1 MSNYFYFI
9 NFTKNNI
16 IIYFAFLNLFVL
28 IIIFSLIIFIIATV
42 KLNNQNLTSL
52 WFIYI
57 LQFIIPFISSD
68 IFCQIFYTLLTPFFC
83 DENNNSFFDNSY
95 KCFHGI
101 WFDIQA
107 PICIIAIIILFVISY
122 ITNLVFYNPMCLR
135 AKNKKIH
142 SLTDVFFFFTK
153 ILLNILFLFFRNVN
167 DNYPLLILSIIFT
180 GINVYYLISYQG
192 YSNKNLFFINTF
204 LGIILFWG
212 FVCLFISKIFNSFGF
227 TGTCHLFVTGIVLI
241 LIYVYYHTKHNNL
254 LFMIDKEKI
263 SSSIEYYKYI
273 LNLQTLIEEKD
284 NSRDNKLML
293 KSFLAKIE
301 ENCIQPACF
310 LKKYLNCLSKG
321 IDPVILLFYYMQKLF
336 EDGLNKFNN
345 DLTLTISYIYFL
357 IKRLSK
363 KKKAM
368 ILYRSINKNLYSID
382 KLFNI
387 FRCKKVL
394 ETLWTGFDGKDKENI
409 ESADVIKIFE
419 YKNNVSQ
426 FKDLLDKISL
436 LYYDFW
442 LALFSNNCEG
452 KEEFK
457 TLNDIGSKIHR
468 LLAPIEQSFN
478 NIYCIKNDDV
488 EILKLYTGYIKN
500 ILNDENK
507 FEQFHNILSN
517 ASTEFIF
524 ETSQIDYSSF
534 DINNLHNEKKEV
546 EYFIIGASD
555 KDINERKII
564 NMSIGLSSIIG
575 YQRHEIIGKD
585 FNILIP
591 KIFHNIHNSMMIGL
605 TNKIK
610 CNLYETLSNELK
622 YTPEIL
628 KRNVY
633 CKTKTNFLKPLEFKA
648 YLVQTEDGE
657 HIYIVDIV
665 RSSSFPTSWNE
676 LGEEPSCCVLT
687 DKNFIIQSFTADCC
701 DTLGLDTN
709 LINSNFEITSCI
721 VQFNEDVLNN
731 LREHHNHKGL
741 NSTFM
746 FENSEILSN
755 NINTNNHI
763 NKRGNRASSKNLLN
777 HRISNS
783 FSNNSSSSNK
793 MNNILI
799 QFHNNINNSDK
810 TTENKNRV
818 KRKLVKTKYNYPQII
833 TWRLND
839 NYLNMNK
846 SEDKNLKK
854 VNNYY
859 TKIQENYMNK
869 FQLIVKE
876 CRISNV
882 VTGYY
887 FLFKKI
893 KLLALKNIN
902 EQTNYFKKYIT
913 NTIEDEQSDYKLK
926 KNEKESSNFS
936 FKDKKL
942 NKSNTEQVNFKSG
955 FYLSKHI
962 LNKENKEKNPS
973 NFANTH
979 INTKKINLDLNEEE
993 KKVEFS
999 FIISDSK
1006 EDDIDDNEKNNSNLL
1021 NDNNK
1026 LLKEK
1031 ENDNHLNNLNIS
1043 HNFIPTSFNY
1053 FDFNLESMSYTPNFT
1068 HILKKGD
1075 KENESLITNL
1085 LTFYQKKLSF
1095 LFNNTLSEKNESS
1108 TNKFDEES
1116 SEENESSGDGYSSYT
1131 SNSYN
1136 EEKEL
1141 EENNLKIIKED
1152 IKPKEKKI
1160 ENKKGTIFEDK
1171 ENIFNELLSPIN
1183 IRDKRIAQ
1191 YQSSSIKANKYSI
1204 SNFYNEYYKINFG
1217 QIRYFYYDFILDTV
1231 VEKHDYEKIPLIEKL
1246 INEYKQKGGS
1256 SFNISNKELKFSNF
1270 THPKENK
1277 QKESGFRRH
1286 HSKHKNSKIKLMKAK
1301 VQNDEEN
1308 VAKEKNQK
1316 ILNDNEIDLEKR
1328 IRESLNQEDKQKSI
1342 FIFFITSLI
1351 NVLILIA
1358 IGIVLNYYIIK
1369 QIQIDISIINLI
1381 CYSTELRT
1389 LYNFAVYYLREITLV
1404 NFLLPDDIINDRYT
1418 SYPAYRGNHTRYMQY
1433 LREILNEIYVETHFL
1448 TESLTSFDIPF
1459 SKGANKF
1466 IKENNLTLY
1475 VLTNNL
1481 ELYNINTT
1489 FVISLIQINSA
1500 LNNLAINDLPIQ
1512 QNTTDAKI
1520 FIYNYFNE
1528 IGEGI
1533 KNQIDIYINELEI
1546 KIKNKELILIISMI
1560 VILFL
1565 FAIVFMLFYI
1575 SFKSII
1581 KKKSSYIE
1589 GFYGIKLSFI
1599 KQSIKN
1605 CEHFIY
1611 FLKKQ
1616 RKEDKSGL
1624 KHEKESEL
1632 NKEDLEDGEFEEE
1645 MRVYNSFPLNR
1656 NMNED
1661 YYNYKKSS
1669 HTNLSKNNRD
1679 SSSMINF
1686 SIYIIIYLILIF
1698 MFFIYICY
1706 SCVKFTGDIS
1716 AHSKFIFHLQR
1727 IQNNVID
1734 YFNIYREFLFDQ
1746 NCFIYGYNVEEYF
1759 TIKLEEIFS
1768 TKGNDTYL
1776 INLDSYIK
1784 QYKDNYLIYI
1794 NYSLC
1799 SRIKYNFFNSEE
1811 ECENFLQGQIKYGY
1825 QVASFTL
1832 IDLIRIGFNYVKYY
1846 FEVQKNIVGN
1856 LTEYGIYDYKNI
1868 TDNQYFRLYL
1878 FNNDSTHS
1886 NINVLFAQNLLPF
1899 YSEMINIS
1907 TIFIT
1912 TAVSNS
1918 YSIYIIYMISY
1929 ISLNAIL
1936 FLTVG
1941 IPFIKNMN
1949 SVIYKAKKILGIIPI
1964 HILSTLTNIKK
1975 ILNIEKSKSR

>member
-1 MSNYFYFI
+1 MSNYFYII

-16 IIYFAFLNLFVL
+16 VIYFTFLNLFVL
-28 IIIFSLIIFIIATV
+28 IVIFSLIIFIIATV
-42 KLNNQNLTSL
+42 KLNNQSLTSL
-52 WFIYI
+52 WPIYI
-57 LQFIIPFISSD
+57 LQFIIPFISSEM
-68 IFCQIFYTLLTPFFC
+68 FCQIFYTLLTPFFC

-95 KCFHGI
+95 KCFKGI

-180 GINVYYLISYQG
+180 GINMYYLIAYQG

-227 TGTCHLFVTGIVLI
+227 NGTFQLFLTGIFLI
-241 LIYVYYHTKHNNL
+241 LIFVYYQTKQNKL
-254 LFMIDKEKI
+254 IFMIDKEKI

-273 LNLQTLIEEKD
+273 LNLQTLIEDKD

-293 KSFLAKIE
+293 KSFLTKTE
-301 ENCIQPACF
+301 EKCVQPACF
-310 LKKYLNCLSKG
+310 LKKYLNCLSIG
-321 IDPVILLFYYMQKLF
+321 IDPDILLFYYMQKLF

-368 ILYRSINKNLYSID
+368 ILYQSINKNLYSID
-382 KLFNI
+382 KMFNI
-387 FRCKKVL
+387 FRCKKIL
-394 ETLWTGFDGKDKENI
+394 ESLWTGFDGKDKENI
-409 ESADVIKIFE
+409 ESVDIIKIFE

-426 FKDLLDKISL
+426 FKDLLDKISI

-457 TLNDIGSKIHR
+457 TLNDIGSKINK
-468 LLAPIEQSFN
+468 LMVPIEKSFN
-478 NIYCIKNDDV
+478 NIYSIKNDDI
-488 EILKLYTGYIKN
+488 EILKLYSGYIKY
-500 ILNDENK
+500 ILNDEKK

-555 KDINERKII
+555 KDINEGKII
-564 NMSIGLSSIIG
+564 NMSIGLTTIIG

-591 KIFHNIHNSMMIGL
+591 KIFHKVHNSMMNEL

-610 CNLYETLSNELK
+610 MNLYETLSNELK

-628 KRNVY
+628 SRNVY
-633 CKTKTNFLKPLEFKA
+633 FKTKSNFLKPLEFKA

-657 HIYIVDIV
+657 HIYIVDII

-676 LGEEPSCCVLT
+676 LGEEPPCCVLT

-701 DTLGLDTN
+701 DTLGLNTN

-721 VQFNEDVLNN
+721 VQFNDDVLAHFRDNN
-731 LREHHNHKGL
+731 YHKGL

-746 FENSEILSN
+746 FENSEFLSN
-755 NINTNNHI
+755 NNITSNHI
-763 NKRGNRASSKNLLN
+763 NAKGNRASSKNILTN
-777 HRISNS
+777 KITNS
-783 FSNNSSSSNK
+783 FSRNNSSNK
-793 MNNILI
+793 VNNILM
-799 QFHNNINNSDK
+799 QHHYNLNDADK
-810 TTENKNRV
+810 TIEHKNRI
-818 KRKLVKTKYNYPQII
+818 KRKLVKTKYYSPQVI

-839 NYLNMNK
+839 NYFNMNK
-846 SEDKNLKK
+846 LEEKNSKNGK
-854 VNNYY
+854 IFYN
-859 TKIQENYMNK
+859 KIQENYMNK
-869 FQLIVKE
+869 FKLIIKE
-876 CRISNV
+876 CRISNIV
-882 VTGYY
+882 IGYY

-893 KLLALKNIN
+893 KLLILKDIN
-902 EQTNYFKKYIT
+902 DETNYFKKHTT
-913 NTIEDEQSDYKLK
+913 NTVEDEQSDYKLK
-926 KNEKESSNFS
+926 KNEKESSRFS

-942 NKSNTEQVNFKSG
+942 NKSSTEQVNFKSS
-955 FYLSKHI
+955 FYLSKN
-962 LNKENKEKNPS
+962 LNKEHKEKKPS
-973 NFANTH
+973 NFATQ

-999 FIISDSK
+999 FIKSESK
-1006 EDDIDDNEKNNSNLL
+1006 EDDIDGNEQNNENLL
-1021 NDNNK
+1021 NDNNNEI
-1026 LLKEK
+1026 LKE
-1031 ENDNHLNNLNIS
+1031 NGIHLNYLDVDQ
-1043 HNFIPTSFNY
+1043 NFIPSNFNY
-1053 FDFNLESMSYTPNFT
+1053 FDFDLESMSYIPNYT
-1068 HILKKGD
+1068 HIPNNGD
-1075 KENESLITNL
+1075 NRGENLVTNL
-1085 LTFYQKKLSF
+1085 LSFYQKKLAI
-1095 LFNNTLSEKNESS
+1095 LFQHTLSEEKESS
-1108 TNKFDEES
+1108 YDKIDEEP
-1116 SEENESSGDGYSSYT
+1116 SEENENSGDGSSSYT

-1136 EEKEL
+1136 DEKEL

-1152 IKPKEKKI
+1152 ISPSEMKTETKKE
-1160 ENKKGTIFEDK
+1160 TILESK
-1171 ENIFNELLSPIN
+1171 ENLFNELLSPIH
-1183 IRDKRIAQ
+1183 IRDKKIAQ
-1191 YQSSSIKANKYSI
+1191 YKSMSSKANKYSI
-1204 SNFYNEYYKINFG
+1204 CNFQNEYYKVNFG
-1217 QIRYFYYDFILDTV
+1217 QIRYFYYDFIIDTV
-1231 VEKHDYEKIPLIEKL
+1231 VEKHDYEKIPLVEKL
-1246 INEYKQKGGS
+1246 INEFKQKNS
-1256 SFNISNKELKFSNF
+1256 IFLNISNKELRFSNF
-1270 THPKENK
+1270 VHVKDNSK
-1277 QKESGFRRH
+1277 KESGFRRH
-1286 HSKHKNSKIKLMKAK
+1286 HSKHKNSQIKLTK
-1301 VQNDEEN
+1301 VNDQNGEEN
-1308 VAKEKNQK
+1308 IPKDNNKR
-1316 ILNDNEIDLEKR
+1316 ILNDNEIDLEQK

-1342 FIFFITSLI
+1342 FIFLITSLI

-1358 IGIVLNYYIIK
+1358 IGVALNYYIIK
-1369 QIQIDISIINLI
+1369 QIKIDIDIINLI

-1389 LYNFAVYYLREITLV
+1389 FYNFAVYYLRELTLV

-1418 SYPAYRGNHTRYMQY
+1418 SYPAYRGNRTRYREY
-1433 LREILNEIYVETHFL
+1433 LRDIINDLYVETQFL

-1459 SKGANKF
+1459 SKNANKF
-1466 IKENNLTLY
+1466 IKEKNLTIY
-1475 VLTNNL
+1475 VFKNNL
-1481 ELYNINTT
+1481 ELYNISTT
-1489 FVISLIQINSA
+1489 FVISLIQVNSA
-1500 LNNLAINDLPIQ
+1500 LNNLADSDTPIQ
-1512 QNTTDAKI
+1512 QNATDVKL

-1528 IGEGI
+1528 IGQGI
-1533 KNQIDIYINELEI
+1533 KSQIDIYMDELEI
-1546 KIKNKELILIISMI
+1546 KIKNKELILIISLI
-1560 VILFL
+1560 VILVI
-1565 FAIVFMLFYI
+1565 FAIVFILFYF

-1599 KQSIKN
+1599 SQSIKN

-1616 RKEDKSGL
+1616 RKEDMSGL
-1624 KHEKESEL
+1624 KHEKDSEL
-1632 NKEDLEDGEFEEE
+1632 SKDDLEDKEFEEE
-1645 MRVYNSFPLNR
+1645 MKIYKSFPMNKNMNDDFYNSNNSNSVNLN
-1656 NMNED
+1656 
-1661 YYNYKKSS
+1661 
-1669 HTNLSKNNRD
+1669 KNNRD
-1679 SSSMINF
+1679 SSYMINF
-1686 SIYIIIYLILIF
+1686 SIYIAIYLILIF
-1698 MFFIYICY
+1698 LFFIYTCF
-1706 SCVKFTGDIS
+1706 SCVKLIDSIS
-1716 AHSKFIFHLQR
+1716 THSKFIFHLQR

-1746 NCFIYGYNVEEYF
+1746 NCLIYGHNIEEYCSN
-1759 TIKLEEIFS
+1759 KLEEIFI
-1768 TKGNDTYL
+1768 TKGKDTYI
-1776 INLDSYIK
+1776 INHIENYFK
-1784 QYKDNYLIYI
+1784 QYKEI
-1794 NYSLC
+1794 NLKYNQRSLC
-1799 SRIKYNFFNSEE
+1799 SRIENNFFNSEE
-1811 ECENFLQGQIKYGY
+1811 ECEDFLQGQIKYGY

-1832 IDLIRIGFNYVKYY
+1832 IDLIRIGFNYVKYF
-1846 FEVQKNIVGN
+1846 FEVKKNIVGN
-1856 LTEYGIYDYKNI
+1856 LTEYGINDYENI
-1868 TDNQYFRLYL
+1868 TDDQFFRLYL

-1886 NINVLFAQNLLPF
+1886 NINILFAQTLLP
-1899 YSEMINIS
+1899 YYNEMINITS
-1907 TIFIT
+1907 ITIT
-1912 TAVSNS
+1912 TLVSNS
-1918 YSIYIIYMISY
+1918 YSVYIIYMISY
-1929 ISLNAIL
+1929 ISLNVIL
-1936 FLTVG
+1936 FLIVG